1 MKARGP
7 GRLELLGLLAILV
20 LAALTRLP
28 GIDARGQW
36 DADQG
41 HDMLVLHALVTDGEV
56 PLLGPK
62 TSIGTFH
69 HGALY
74 YYLLAPAAAVSDADP
89 AAVTIEFA
97 LLGIAAVAATWWL
110 ARLVGGPVAAM
121 FAGLLAAVSPAGIDE
136 STFIWNPNPIPLFAA
151 LAFAGAI
158 LGRRTGRARWW
169 ILAGLGTMMVTQLH
183 VLGVVIVVPMA
194 WIWASAVLRT
204 RRLGDPLRPLVLG
217 GAGAL
222 ALVAAG
228 YLPLLIHDLGHDFEE
243 TRAILAYA
251 AGGGREAS
259 AGLAT
264 RLVLVALRSVTW
276 PLTGLITDRAAVSI
290 LVAVA
295 AVVIGTIAVLGRR
308 AGDIGRVGEA
318 GRVGDLG
325 VPAVEAAAPG
335 ASVTPGASR
344 PGTPAEIPD
353 ARWLA
358 GTLGWSVLTLAAFA
372 PSLATVT
379 PGLPNDH
386 YHSVLDPLVITLV
399 ATGLARIWSA
409 RRTAGAAAS
418 RGIASAGGGPA
429 SPGRGLTPGR
439 SCTNRGLTPGRVLAT
454 VVAAALLAC
463 GVTAWPPA
471 VSPDGGWPG
480 ADAAAAQVRQMTD
493 GQPVALDGLPSFKS
507 SDALGFPLLRRG
519 TDIVDPQTHPPY
531 YVLVCDP
538 LFNEVMGAPC
548 GGPAETAWMQ
558 QAGVKVGPPQSID
571 GGSRRWISVYQAA
584 GEP

>member
-1 MKARGP
+1 VRARRP
-7 GRLELLGLLAILV
+7 ARLELMGLLAILV

-41 HDMLVLHALVTDGEV
+41 HDMLVLHALVTDGEI

-74 YYLLAPAAAVSDADP
+74 YYLLAPAAAISNADP
-89 AAVTIEFA
+89 VAVTIELA

-110 ARLVGGPVAAM
+110 ARLVGGPMAALA
-121 FAGLLAAVSPAGIDE
+121 AGLLAAVSPAGIDE

-151 LAFAGAI
+151 LALGGAI

-169 ILAGLGTMMVTQLH
+169 LLAGLGAMAVMQLH
-183 VLGVVIVVPMA
+183 VLGIVIMVPLG

-204 RRLGDPLRPLVLG
+204 RRLGEPLRPLGESLRPLGEPLRPLVLA

-222 ALVAAG
+222 AIVAAG
-228 YLPLLIHDLGHDFEE
+228 YLPLLAHELGHGFEE
-243 TRAILAYA
+243 VRAMLAYA

-264 RLVLVALRSVTW
+264 RFVLVALRSVTW
-276 PLTGLITDRAAVSI
+276 PLTGLITDRVAVSV

-295 AVVIGTIAVLGRR
+295 AVAIGTIAVMGRR
-308 AGDIGRVGEA
+308 TGDVGHTGTGPSRGEP
-318 GRVGDLG
+318 GGGGPLRGEPD
-325 VPAVEAAAPG
+325 APG
-335 ASVTPGASR
+335 PLRGSVLDAHSIVMDAR
-344 PGTPAEIPD
+344 SISVMD

-358 GTLGWSVLTLAAFA
+358 GTLGWSVLALAAFA

-386 YHSVLDPLVITLV
+386 YHSLLDPVVMTLV
-399 ATGLARIWSA
+399 ATGLARIWGA
-409 RRTAGAAAS
+409 RGK
-418 RGIASAGGGPA
+418 A
-429 SPGRGLTPGR
+429 SPNRGATPGR
-439 SCTNRGLTPGRVLAT
+439 LLAT
-454 VVAAALLAC
+454 VAAAALLAC

-480 ADAAAAQVRQMTD
+480 ADAAAARVRRVTE
-493 GQPVALDGLPSFKS
+493 GRPLALDGLPSFKS

-519 TDIVDPQTHPPY
+519 ADIVDPGDHPSY
-531 YVLVCDP
+531 HVLVCDP
-538 LFNEVMGAPC
+538 LFNEVMGLPC
-548 GGPAETAWMQ
+548 GGPAEAAWMQ
-558 QAGVKVGPPQSID
+558 QTGVQLLGPQPID

-584 GEP
+584 TQP